1 MTITTSFLRFLMI
14 VSLVAMSA
22 YSHPIRGSQRAEPN
36 RHRRLQMGMD
46 EDTSAPSTFVSDFP
60 SGSPSITSSEV
71 PTLDLVDAFDS
82 DTSTAIPT
90 DEPTKEP
97 KKSKGNEDDVEDG
110 DFARTED
117 YDITEP

>member
-1 MTITTSFLRFLMI
+1 
-14 VSLVAMSA
+14 
-22 YSHPIRGSQRAEPN
+22 
-36 RHRRLQMGMD
+36 MGMD